1 MRDPVLFSLSCRST
15 VYSLS
20 SPSEMLTHNSLGAGL
35 DKITSGFRLI
45 VGNSGLGSDGIPIFI
60 SAAVIFIGFF
70 SLYFGT
76 PGSTRKSGRGRT
88 LAWFFSHF
96 FFLAALIVALQ
107 GHCLLVFAPN
117 IMLIWSPNCL
127 LSGIATSIAFSVR
140 LSTQILWQQFLI

>member
-117 IMLIWSPNCL
+117 IMLI
-127 LSGIATSIAFSVR
+127 
-140 LSTQILWQQFLI
+140 